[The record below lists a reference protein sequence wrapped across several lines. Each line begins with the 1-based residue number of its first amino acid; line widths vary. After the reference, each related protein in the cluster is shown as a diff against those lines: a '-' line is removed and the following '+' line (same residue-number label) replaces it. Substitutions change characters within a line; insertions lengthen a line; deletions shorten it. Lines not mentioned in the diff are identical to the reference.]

1 MYADTVS
8 NRAVTF
14 RAGGTSGQV
23 RPAALTPAAATGPVT
38 LLCDVSEWNPQ
49 IADATYL
56 AWSKAVIIRGMYGAD
71 HVDGAWYG
79 GQRREQL
86 HAGGALFVGCYQY
99 LTATQDAA
107 TQARALATLLGH
119 LNVGEYVIA
128 DIEEG
133 AGNQQ
138 ARWLAWAE
146 VIHGELG
153 FAPGNYAGEYF
164 AESAGLTPVDWIAAY
179 QPVAPAAPHVLWQF
193 TDAYNVPGVGV
204 ADCSRYLGT
213 IAQLR
218 ALAFGGTT
226 APAAPVQPVT
236 AATNW
241 TEALVNTLPT
251 LAQGATGND
260 VRTVQGCLSARG
272 HTVTIDGNFG
282 PATASAIK
290 ALQSSAGMSVDGIA
304 GQVTWGKLLNR

>member
-1 MYADTVS
+1 MST
-8 NRAVTF
+8 VTF
-14 RAGGTSGQV
+14 RAGRGTGEQAK
-23 RPAALTPAAATGPVT
+23 PAALSAAATSPVV
-38 LLCDVSEWNPQ
+38 LLSDLSEFQPQ
-49 IADATYL
+49 IADAAYL
-56 AWSKAVIIRGMYGAD
+56 AWSKAVIIRAMYGAD

-99 LTATQDAA
+99 LVASQDAA

-133 AGNQQ
+133 SGPQQ
-138 ARWLAWAE
+138 ARWQAWAN

-179 QPVAPAAPHVLWQF
+179 QPTAPAAPHLLWQF
-193 TDAYNVPGVGV
+193 TDSYAVPGVGV
-204 ADCSRYLGT
+204 ADCSRFVGT
-213 IAQLR
+213 IAELR
-218 ALAFGGTT
+218 ALAFGGTAT
-226 APAAPVQPVT
+226 ASAQPVT

-260 VRTVQGCLSARG
+260 VRTVQGCLGARG
-272 HTVTIDGNFG
+272 HTVAIDGVYG
-282 PATASAIK
+282 LVTASAVR
-290 ALQSSAGMSVDGIA
+290 AFQSASGIA
-304 GQVTWGKLLNR
+304 ADSVCGQVTWTKLLAR

>member
-1 MYADTVS
+1 MAT
-8 NRAVTF
+8 RAVTF
-14 RAGGTSGQV
+14 RAGRGTSPV
-23 RPAALTPAAATGPVT
+23 KPAALVAQSSTPVT
-38 LLCDVSEWNPQ
+38 LCADISEFQPQ

-56 AWSKAVIIRGMYGAD
+56 AWSKAVIIRAMYGAD

-86 HAGGALFVGCYQY
+86 HAGGALFVGAYQY
-99 LTATQDAA
+99 LVASEDAA

-119 LNVGEYVIA
+119 LEPGEYVIA

-133 AGNQQ
+133 AGPQQ
-138 ARWLAWAE
+138 ARWQAWAN

-179 QPVAPAAPHVLWQF
+179 QPVAPTAPHVLWQF
-193 TDAYNVPGVGV
+193 TDSFAVPGVGV
-204 ADCSRYLGT
+204 ADCSQFRGT
-213 IAQLR
+213 IAELR

-241 TEALVNTLPT
+241 TETLVNELPT

-260 VRTVQGCLSARG
+260 VRTVQGCLGARG
-272 HTVTIDGNFG
+272 HSVAIDGSYG
-282 PATASAIK
+282 VVTASAVR
-290 ALQSSAGMSVDGIA
+290 AFQSAAGITADSVA
-304 GQVTWGKLLNR
+304 GPVTWTKLLGR

>member
-1 MYADTVS
+1 MST
-8 NRAVTF
+8 VTF
-14 RAGGTSGQV
+14 RAGRGTGEQAK
-23 RPAALTPAAATGPVT
+23 PAALSAAATSPVV
-38 LLCDVSEWNPQ
+38 LLSDLSEFQPQ
-49 IADATYL
+49 IADAAYL
-56 AWSKAVIIRGMYGAD
+56 AWSKAVIIRAMYGAD

-99 LTATQDAA
+99 LVASQDAA

-133 AGNQQ
+133 SGPQQ
-138 ARWLAWAE
+138 ARWQAWAN

-179 QPVAPAAPHVLWQF
+179 QPTAPAAPHLLWQF
-193 TDAYNVPGVGV
+193 TDSYAVPGVGV
-204 ADCSRYLGT
+204 ADCSRFVGT
-213 IAQLR
+213 IAELR
-218 ALAFGGTT
+218 ALAFGGTAT
-226 APAAPVQPVT
+226 ASAQPVT

-260 VRTVQGCLSARG
+260 VRTVQGCLGARG
-272 HTVTIDGNFG
+272 HAVTIDGVFG
-282 PATASAIK
+282 IVTASSVRAF
-290 ALQSSAGMSVDGIA
+290 QSASGVAADSVC
-304 GQVTWGKLLNR
+304 GQVTWTKLLAR